1 VNSAG
6 LLPCFFI
13 MITLLIGFYFLTGFA
28 IALWS
33 GERSFLGV
41 VCLMVFWPVLLVVG
55 CFCKWAIG
63 RDLERYAV
71 VLLLA
76 VGALFF
82 GCSCSKFEERGIS
95 IEFGARL
102 EDGKAWVGAGFKKSE
117 KKAEEAQLSD
127 SDWEVVESAARDGF
141 PAVDSGK

>member
-1 VNSAG
+1 M
-6 LLPCFFI
+6 PCLFV
-13 MITLLIGFYFLTGFA
+13 MIALLIGFYFLTGIA

-33 GERSFLGV
+33 RERSLMAV
-41 VCLMVFWPVLLVVG
+41 ICLMVFWPLLVVVG
-55 CFCKWAIG
+55 LFCQWAIG
-63 RDLERYAV
+63 RDIERYAV

-82 GCSCSKFEERGIS
+82 GCSCHRFEERGIS
-95 IEFGARL
+95 LEFGARF

-117 KKAEEAQLSD
+117 KKSEEAQLSD

-141 PAVDSGK
+141 PAVEK